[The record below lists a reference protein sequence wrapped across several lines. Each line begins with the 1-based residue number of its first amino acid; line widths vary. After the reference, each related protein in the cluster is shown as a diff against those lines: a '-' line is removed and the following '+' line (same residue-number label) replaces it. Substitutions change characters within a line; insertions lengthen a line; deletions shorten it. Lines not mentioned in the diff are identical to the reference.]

1 MTLAQRINHCHNI
14 KSTSLNDFSMTE
26 SILRLG
32 AEVSVVNRDHSLY
45 QQLGRYLGASDVPG
59 LDGLHRIC
67 FDGKVVLL
75 QEDDFRTIDPSL

>member
-1 MTLAQRINHCHNI
+1 
-14 KSTSLNDFSMTE
+14 MTE

-45 QQLGRYLGASDVPG
+45 EQIGRYLGASDIPG

-75 QEDDFRTIDPSL
+75 KENDFRTLSPTL